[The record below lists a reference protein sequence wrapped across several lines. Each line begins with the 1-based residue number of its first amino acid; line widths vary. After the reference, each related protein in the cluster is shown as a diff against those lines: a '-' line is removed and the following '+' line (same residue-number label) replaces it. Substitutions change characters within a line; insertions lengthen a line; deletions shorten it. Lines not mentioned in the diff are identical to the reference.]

1 MAGGGRQAVEDPA
14 WVINMSAGCG
24 AGAMRGGPASS
35 CTVVYRWPPVCGPG
49 QCGVAVDIS
58 IGLALVKYEK
68 EVWRKL
74 FELALAM
81 VIPLSSAAASGKE
94 AVCLFC
100 RLHCHFQH
108 LH

>member
-1 MAGGGRQAVEDPA
+1 M
-14 WVINMSAGCG
+14 
-24 AGAMRGGPASS
+24 
-35 CTVVYRWPPVCGPG
+35 
-49 QCGVAVDIS
+49 DIS

-74 FELALAM
+74 FELALAV
-81 VIPLSSAAASGKE
+81 VIPLSSVAASGKE
-94 AVCLFC
+94 AEETVCLFC